1 MLGGNDF
8 SDFGTRGAGRRT
20 ICLARQAN
28 ENPHDSL
35 LIGRPLQ
42 EQRLMPL
49 FGTNHRALLC
59 QVQTL
64 RIGKEMLVSMRR
76 QKEKKM
82 EGESEGENVLK
93 Q

>member
-35 LIGRPLQ
+35 RIGGPLQ

-49 FGTNHRALLC
+49 FGTNHRALLSE
-59 QVQTL
+59 VQTL

-76 QKEKKM
+76 QKEKKDGGR
-82 EGESEGENVLK
+82 ERGGK
-93 Q
+93 CP